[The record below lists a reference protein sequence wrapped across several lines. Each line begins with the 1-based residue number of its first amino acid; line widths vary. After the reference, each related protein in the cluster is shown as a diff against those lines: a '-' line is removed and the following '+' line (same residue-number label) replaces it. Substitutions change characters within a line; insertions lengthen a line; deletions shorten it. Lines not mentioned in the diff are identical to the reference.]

1 MVLSCACRRC
11 GSPDA
16 KRNLDPAAGSIAFCF
31 LSTASPDSVTLLSAN
46 QPSPNRRLLAII
58 APPRSRANPVIRS
71 PEKKMSFKLMIRR
84 LVMAFVLGGY
94 SVLGIG
100 MSREKIESLMHA
112 MNQSNVELS
121 TSNADGEGDTT
132 RTFTDASEDSP

>member
-1 MVLSCACRRC
+1 M
-11 GSPDA
+11 
-16 KRNLDPAAGSIAFCF
+16 
-31 LSTASPDSVTLLSAN
+31 
-46 QPSPNRRLLAII
+46 
-58 APPRSRANPVIRS
+58 RSF
-71 PEKKMSFKLMIRR
+71 EEKMSFKLIMRR

-121 TSNADGEGDTT
+121 ISDADGEGDTT
-132 RTFTDASEDSP
+132 RTSTDASEDSP

>member
-1 MVLSCACRRC
+1 
-11 GSPDA
+11 
-16 KRNLDPAAGSIAFCF
+16 
-31 LSTASPDSVTLLSAN
+31 
-46 QPSPNRRLLAII
+46 
-58 APPRSRANPVIRS
+58 
-71 PEKKMSFKLMIRR
+71 MSFKLMIRR

-121 TSNADGEGDTT
+121 ISNADGESDRKEASTDHGD
-132 RTFTDASEDSP
+132 RHSA

>member
-1 MVLSCACRRC
+1 M
-11 GSPDA
+11 
-16 KRNLDPAAGSIAFCF
+16 
-31 LSTASPDSVTLLSAN
+31 
-46 QPSPNRRLLAII
+46 
-58 APPRSRANPVIRS
+58 RSS
-71 PEKKMSFKLMIRR
+71 EEKMSFKLMIRR

-121 TSNADGEGDTT
+121 SSNADDEGDPKGAP
-132 RTFTDASEDSP
+132 TDAGDRHSA

>member
-1 MVLSCACRRC
+1 M
-11 GSPDA
+11 P
-16 KRNLDPAAGSIAFCF
+16 
-31 LSTASPDSVTLLSAN
+31 
-46 QPSPNRRLLAII
+46 
-58 APPRSRANPVIRS
+58 
-71 PEKKMSFKLMIRR
+71 FKLMIRR

-121 TSNADGEGDTT
+121 ITQTGGQADPTEAYTDSGEDI
-132 RTFTDASEDSP
+132 RHPH